1 MAYGQNQVFVASPQ
15 PGTSNQPYPVGRS
28 PAFVPV
34 NATVTNDYA
43 ANIEA
48 ESLVLSAFI
57 ASLMT
62 QLGNGVTPMTIAGVL
77 SGVNDSLTRMAD
89 TKIAMAKALANL
101 SIAVAANSVATSAQT
116 LTISTLGGSDLEKN
130 NFYKA
135 TSPDTPVMP
144 TVTEQLKVSVTN
156 GGLLQTAGR
165 AANIASSFIIKFKL
179 YLIKISFILHITKK
193 HSLSLKLSIKFS
205 DVIIEL
211 FCILIVILL
220 IFSLILI

>member
-1 MAYGQNQVFVASPQ
+1 MAYGQNQVFIASPQ

-48 ESLVLSAFI
+48 ESLVLSALI

-165 AANIASSFIIKFKL
+165 AANIASSFIISSISKVGSWITGSKPYQSVVNWL
-179 YLIKISFILHITKK
+179 SDTVDTIGATITSSARSLLAKIKGGF
-193 HSLSLKLSIKFS
+193 
-205 DVIIEL
+205 
-211 FCILIVILL
+211 
-220 IFSLILI
+220 

>member
-43 ANIEA
+43 VNIEA
-48 ESLVLSAFI
+48 ESLVLSALI

-62 QLGNGVTPMTIAGVL
+62 QLGNGNSNMTIAGVL

-101 SIAVAANSVATSAQT
+101 SIAVAANSVATSAHT
-116 LTISTLGGSDLEKN
+116 STISTLGGSDLEKN

-165 AANIASSFIIKFKL
+165 AANIASSFIISSISKVGSWITGSKPYQSVVNWL
-179 YLIKISFILHITKK
+179 SDTVDTIGATITSSARSLLAKIKGGF
-193 HSLSLKLSIKFS
+193 
-205 DVIIEL
+205 
-211 FCILIVILL
+211 
-220 IFSLILI
+220 

>member
-1 MAYGQNQVFVASPQ
+1 MAYGQNQVFIASPQ

-48 ESLVLSAFI
+48 ESLVLSALI

-101 SIAVAANSVATSAQT
+101 SIAVAANSVAISAHTST
-116 LTISTLGGSDLEKN
+116 TSTLGGSDLEKN

-165 AANIASSFIIKFKL
+165 AANIASSFIISSISKVGSWITGSKPYQSVVNWL
-179 YLIKISFILHITKK
+179 SDTVDIISATITSSARSLLAKIKGGF
-193 HSLSLKLSIKFS
+193 
-205 DVIIEL
+205 
-211 FCILIVILL
+211 
-220 IFSLILI
+220 